1 LKSALDQIWILL
13 VNLPCR
19 AESNNNDSN
28 NFMDHSALSIIFLH
42 WKLKIE
48 RSKREPFCLL
58 VMNWLVP
65 YIDHESSRFLPG
77 SSSNMSKYNI
87 GMCLPILSFPWRW
100 FLFIILFFFLLFPE
114 GCWMLLPPFHLIFF
128 DAFMES
134 TEFDRTENSHL
145 VLETI
150 KASREPT
157 DTNYH
162 PPSVIRDK
170 HRKWRNFK
178 SM

>member
-48 RSKREPFCLL
+48 RWKREPFCLL
-58 VMNWLVP
+58 VLNWLVP

-114 GCWMLLPPFHLIFF
+114 GSW
-128 DAFMES
+128 DASSSFS
-134 TEFDRTENSHL
+134 PYILWRIHGINRIWSDRKFSFGIGNH
-145 VLETI
+145 
-150 KASREPT
+150 
-157 DTNYH
+157 
-162 PPSVIRDK
+162 
-170 HRKWRNFK
+170 
-178 SM
+178 